1 MSTRTIKDPTF
12 TVYAQGGNV
21 DKRLQGKGDLK
32 EKDKLIKL
40 AKDEADIVF
49 DIDEEVTRQL
59 KEKYLKNKKPG
70 QSFIDYIKEA
80 PIDEL
85 VKLRLSD
92 GGKVISLSSYLKQKE
107 KPKIKKLDLD
117 SVAPGKALA
126 NLTEAEKEV
135 VRNLLKLTFGSKD

>member
-21 DKRLQGKGDLK
+21 DKRLQSKGDLK

-59 KEKYLKNKKPG
+59 KEKYQPRIN
-70 QSFIDYIKEA
+70 YI
-80 PIDEL
+80 
-85 VKLRLSD
+85 S
-92 GGKVISLSSYLKQKE
+92 
-107 KPKIKKLDLD
+107 
-117 SVAPGKALA
+117 
-126 NLTEAEKEV
+126 
-135 VRNLLKLTFGSKD
+135 